1 MADPKVASGK
11 TSHVFGLLL
20 HFTGPSL
27 LTYVKNLPDRAADDW
42 FCRQAAPPSV
52 AKPSL
57 AVFLRR
63 QK

>member
-11 TSHVFGLLL
+11 TSHVFWLVGA
-20 HFTGPSL
+20 FTGPSL
-27 LTYVKNLPDRAADDW
+27 LTYVKNLPDRGVDDW
-42 FCRQAAPPSV
+42 LCRQAARPSV
-52 AKPSL
+52 AKPPL